1 MPAHIT
7 LVGRLARDPESRA
20 SAKGTNIVKLTIPID
35 TGWGDNKT
43 TTWWTAA
50 LFGKRA
56 EAAAQYLRKGSW
68 VAVSGAASVR
78 SYTKRDGSTG
88 NSAEVAVD
96 DWSFVGPKQTLDDQP
111 RHPRDEDVNRRPRY
125 DQGRALQGVAE
136 SDIPF

>member
-7 LVGRLARDPESRA
+7 LVGRLARDPESR
-20 SAKGTNIVKLTIPID
+20 SSNRGTTVVKLTIPID
-35 TGWGDNKT
+35 TGRGDNKT

-56 EAAAQYLRKGSW
+56 ESAAQHLRKGSW
-68 VAVSGAASVR
+68 VAVSGQASVR

-96 DWSFVGPKQTLDDQP
+96 DWSFVGPKQQAGPTYPSDA
-111 RHPRDEDVNRRPRY
+111 DVNRRPRY
-125 DQGRALQGVAE
+125 DQGNATQGMSE
-136 SDIPF
+136 DDLPF